1 MKTPSLYKHVKPIRL
16 GEVSRTGK
24 VLRPLLGLLL
34 CLSVTSPLFA
44 KHLMV
49 YGDSLSAAYG
59 IELQSGWVALLAQD
73 LGEEHQVSNA
83 SISGETS
90 IGGLARLPETLHQL
104 KPDVVLLEL
113 GANDGLR
120 GYPVSE
126 IKANL
131 NSMIELINGTG
142 AQVLLTG
149 ISVPPNYGPRYMDQF
164 RSMFRQ
170 LAKEKNIA
178 YIDFYDERLLTTPG
192 FIQQD
197 GLHPTEIAQPH
208 IRDSVLAFLQEQ
220 DLFKETLVKE
230 SPIKEAVIN

>member
-1 MKTPSLYKHVKPIRL
+1 M
-16 GEVSRTGK
+16 
-24 VLRPLLGLLL
+24 LLLLL
-34 CLSVTSPLFA
+34 CLSITSPLFA

-59 IELQSGWVALLAQD
+59 IELQSGWVALLEQE
-73 LGEEHQVSNA
+73 LGEEHRVTNA

-90 IGGLARLPETLHQL
+90 IGGVARLPETLRQL

-126 IKANL
+126 IKLNL
-131 NSMIELINGTG
+131 ISMIELIDATG
-142 AQVLLTG
+142 AQVLLAG

-164 RSMFRQ
+164 RDMFRQ

-178 YIDFYDERLLTTPG
+178 YIDFYDERLVTTPG

-197 GLHPTEIAQPH
+197 GLHPTQIAQPH
-208 IRDSVLAFLQEQ
+208 IRDSVLAFLQELK
-220 DLFKETLVKE
+220 LF
-230 SPIKEAVIN
+230 

>member
-1 MKTPSLYKHVKPIRL
+1 MKTPLLYKLSLYKLSLYKLLRQIRL
-16 GEVSRTGK
+16 AKLARSAK
-24 VLRPLLGLLL
+24 ALRQLFCLLL
-34 CLSVTSPLFA
+34 CLSVSSPLFA

-59 IELQSGWVALLAQD
+59 IELQSGWVALLAED
-73 LGEEHQVSNA
+73 LGAKHQVSNA
-83 SISGETS
+83 SISGETT
-90 IGGLARLPETLHQL
+90 IGGLARLPETLNQL

-126 IKANL
+126 IEANL
-131 NSMIELINGTG
+131 SSMIELINSTG

-170 LAKEKNIA
+170 LAQEKDIA

-197 GLHPTEIAQPH
+197 GLHPTKDAQPL
-208 IRDSVLAFLQEQ
+208 IRDSVLAFLQELQ
-220 DLFKETLVKE
+220 LFLL
-230 SPIKEAVIN
+230 

>member
-1 MKTPSLYKHVKPIRL
+1 MKSPSLYKLIQHVSL
-16 GEVSRTGK
+16 SRFAAPRK
-24 VLRPLLGLLL
+24 VARRMLLLLL
-34 CLSVTSPLFA
+34 CLSITSPLFA

-59 IELQSGWVALLAQD
+59 IELQSGWVALLEQE
-73 LGEEHQVSNA
+73 LGEEHRVTNA

-90 IGGLARLPETLHQL
+90 IGGVARLPETLRQL

-126 IKANL
+126 IKLNL
-131 NSMIELINGTG
+131 ISMIELIDATG
-142 AQVLLTG
+142 AQVLLAG

-164 RSMFRQ
+164 RDMFRQ

-178 YIDFYDERLLTTPG
+178 YIDFYDERLVTTPG

-197 GLHPTEIAQPH
+197 GLHPTQIAQPH
-208 IRDSVLAFLQEQ
+208 IRDSVLAFLQELK
-220 DLFKETLVKE
+220 LF
-230 SPIKEAVIN
+230 